1 MSEEVNENEGKALAK
16 EINAI
21 FMKTSAKLN
30 TSINEMFNNIGKK
43 FLSEIILNEFATEE
57 NFKVLDKN
65 LGEGTYGK
73 VKEIKLLSNGKICA
87 AKLLLNET
95 KNDDNECKL
104 IEGFKGPGIVKV
116 TKVSEQNYNNKN
128 YNLIIME
135 KALLKSLYKFFN
147 KLYKDNLLD
156 LIFKSPFEFG
166 GDNLLRFFIKNIVK
180 GMEVLDRYNYSHYDI
195 KPQNILI
202 FLENIA
208 KLADFG
214 MLRNHDKL
222 KKEEKDK
229 TNKYKVPPGTPGYV
243 PPEFFQYDGMLDKE
257 SAIKYDYFSL
267 GATIYFM
274 KFGENLLEYQYY
286 EHHNKLEKIKNKEDI
301 KKIESETNKTKAD
314 IIITEL
320 EKKMDKIKSK
330 QSQDKDFIE
339 FLCGLI
345 QYKSKNRPY
354 FEEIYRNK
362 WLNKNSEE
370 IEEIFDINN
379 LDEKKLLIE
388 LEKSDFLLSKKKN
401 IKKINKENND
411 EKNIK
416 KINRHKF
423 VFNKKILTH
432 DIFFKNKK

>member
-1 MSEEVNENEGKALAK
+1 
-16 EINAI
+16 
-21 FMKTSAKLN
+21 
-30 TSINEMFNNIGKK
+30 
-43 FLSEIILNEFATEE
+43 
-57 NFKVLDKN
+57 
-65 LGEGTYGK
+65 
-73 VKEIKLLSNGKICA
+73 
-87 AKLLLNET
+87 
-95 KNDDNECKL
+95 
-104 IEGFKGPGIVKV
+104 
-116 TKVSEQNYNNKN
+116 
-128 YNLIIME
+128 
-135 KALLKSLYKFFN
+135 
-147 KLYKDNLLD
+147 
-156 LIFKSPFEFG
+156 
-166 GDNLLRFFIKNIVK
+166 
-180 GMEVLDRYNYSHYDI
+180 
-195 KPQNILI
+195 
-202 FLENIA
+202 
-208 KLADFG
+208 
-214 MLRNHDKL
+214 MLRNHDKI
-222 KKEEKDK
+222 KKDK
-229 TNKYKVPPGTPGYV
+229 TNKYNVPPGTPGYV

-286 EHHNKLEKIKNKEDI
+286 GKLEKNKNKEDN
-301 KKIESETNKTKAD
+301 KKIESETNKTKED

-388 LEKSDFLLSKKKN
+388 LEKSDFLFSKK

-411 EKNIK
+411 ENNIK

-423 VFNKKILTH
+423 VFNEKRLTY